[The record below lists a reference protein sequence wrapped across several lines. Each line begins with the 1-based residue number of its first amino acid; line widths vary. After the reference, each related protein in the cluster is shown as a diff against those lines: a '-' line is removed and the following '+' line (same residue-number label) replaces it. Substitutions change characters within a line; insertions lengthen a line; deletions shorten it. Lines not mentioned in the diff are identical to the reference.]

1 MAISGVAAVSI
12 HAASSQSTQS
22 SNAHKQGGR
31 HPQTL
36 TDIDSA
42 GSSMASPPSP
52 TGKIGSRIDI
62 TA

>member
-1 MAISGVAAVSI
+1 MAISGISAASF

-22 SNAHKQGGR
+22 SAPHKQGGR

-52 TGKIGSRIDI
+52 TGKIGSRINI